1 MLSKVATTLTAGS
14 TLTAFL
20 VASTAPVYAQGSA
33 PTPPAAAV
41 AVSGGT
47 DAGQVQVQGQLG
59 VNPPAAAP
67 TYPQAY
73 PQNYPQ
79 GYPQAYPQGY
89 PQGYVPPPGTYPPGY
104 APAYP
109 PGYPGAP
116 PPYLGPRQRV
126 PIRYEMKPL
135 YSLII
140 AGSVMFGGVYL
151 TTAGV
156 TGYINALSCQ
166 GKTTCSGTY
175 WPLYIP
181 ALGPFIYFGAA
192 NSQDTTIFSPLL
204 VLSGLAQCAGLAM
217 LIAGAVV
224 RHRVPVY
231 AEEPRLSVAPYFTPT
246 SAGLS
251 ALARF

>member
-1 MLSKVATTLTAGS
+1 MLSKVATTLTAGA

-20 VASTAPVYAQGSA
+20 AASAAPVYAQAAA
-33 PTPPAAAV
+33 PTPPAV
-41 AVSGGT
+41 VVSGGA
-47 DAGQVQVQGQLG
+47 DAGQVQGQIV

-67 TYPQAY
+67 APTY

-89 PQGYVPPPGTYPPGY
+89 PQGYVPPPGAYPPGY

-109 PGYPGAP
+109 PGYPVAP
-116 PPYLGPRQRV
+116 PPYQGQRPRV
-126 PIRYEMKPL
+126 PIRYEMRPM
-135 YSLII
+135 YSLVI

-192 NSQDTTIFSPLL
+192 NSQDSTIFSPLL

-231 AEEPRLSVAPYFTPT
+231 AEEPRLSVAPYFSPT